1 MASHGFIFE
10 ASSLVSIFSF
20 VFSFHSKVSHFMLP
34 TDVSG
39 SHVLS
44 RFYFC
49 SLWVCAVF
57 DHFGYP
63 APPIGDWRHV
73 KWYNLRSVQQ
83 TLEEMQQR
91 ITSGLTP
98 LPPLQIASAIGL
110 SARSTATPGPS
121 ASGSHARLEVAQKAP
136 HSKAGKAQLAA
147 ASQKRDQGG
156 GSKGIRLEAH
166 LCPAGL
172 SGRSGLISLTPLT
185 TVVRNT
191 RTHLRTLM
199 TPPSPLM
206 GLSQVLPHLLWPPV
220 PPVPLPRR
228 PSDRWGGVFHSIT
241 PPTSSH
247 EQTLHQ
253 VTTCFISLV

>member
-10 ASSLVSIFSF
+10 ASSLVSIFSL
-20 VFSFHSKVSHFMLP
+20 VFSIHSKISHFMLP
-34 TDVSG
+34 TDISG

-49 SLWVCAVF
+49 SLRVCAVF

-98 LPPLQIASAIGL
+98 LPPLQIASTLGL
-110 SARSTATPGPS
+110 PVGSTATPGPS
-121 ASGSHARLEVAQKAP
+121 ASGSHVRPEVARKAP
-136 HSKAGKAQLAA
+136 RSKAGKAQLTAA
-147 ASQKRDQGG
+147 LQPRGHGG
-156 GSKGIRLEAH
+156 GSKGIRLEDS

-172 SGRSGLISLTPLT
+172 SRRSGLMSLTLPT
-185 TVVRNT
+185 TGVCSTKT
-191 RTHLRTLM
+191 RLRTLM
-199 TPPSPLM
+199 TPLSPLM
-206 GLSQVLPHLLWPPV
+206 GLSQVLPRPLWPPV

-228 PSDRWGGVFHSIT
+228 PSDRWGVFHSVT
-241 PPTSSH
+241 PPTASSH
-247 EQTLHQ
+247 EQTLYQ